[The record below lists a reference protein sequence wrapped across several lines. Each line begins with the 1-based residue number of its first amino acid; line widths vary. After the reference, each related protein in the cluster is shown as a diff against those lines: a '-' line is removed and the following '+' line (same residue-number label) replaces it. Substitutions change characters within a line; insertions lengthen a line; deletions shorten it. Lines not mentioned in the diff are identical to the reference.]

1 MAFTLDKIVPWGRS
15 FKEYVRMFS
24 LTDTDLEKRILGC
37 GDGPASFN
45 AAMRRQGKKAVSV
58 DPIYQFSGEQIRG
71 RVQEA
76 YRTIMEQLEANQAAY
91 TWTTI
96 RSPQDLGRIRMKSM
110 EAFLRDF
117 ERGKTEGWYLPHEL
131 PDLPLADGEFDL
143 ALCSHL
149 LFTYSGQLSLDFHCR
164 GVLEMCRVA
173 REVRVFPLLD
183 HGGQLSPHVEPVCRL
198 LRDNGFGVSI
208 EPVDY
213 RFQRG
218 GNQMLRLSR

>member
-1 MAFTLDKIVPWGRS
+1 MPFTLDQIVPWGRS

-24 LTDTDLEKRILGC
+24 LTDTDLGKRIVGC

-45 AAMRRQGKKAVSV
+45 AAMRRQGKTVVSA
-58 DPIYQFSGEQIRG
+58 DPLYQFSGEQIRG

-96 RSPQDLGRIRMKSM
+96 RSPQDVGRIRLKSM

-117 ERGKTEGWYLPHEL
+117 ERGKTEGRYLPHEL
-131 PDLPLADGEFDL
+131 PALPFADGEFDL

-149 LFTYSGQLSLDFHCR
+149 LFTYSGQLSAEFH
-164 GVLEMCRVA
+164 VQAVMEMCRVA
-173 REVRVFPLLD
+173 KEVRIFPLLD
-183 HGGQLSPHVEPVCRL
+183 HGGQPSPHVEPVWKVIQEHGGRFVVESV
-198 LRDNGFGVSI
+198 N
-208 EPVDY
+208 Y

-218 GNQMLRLSR
+218 GNQMLRISC